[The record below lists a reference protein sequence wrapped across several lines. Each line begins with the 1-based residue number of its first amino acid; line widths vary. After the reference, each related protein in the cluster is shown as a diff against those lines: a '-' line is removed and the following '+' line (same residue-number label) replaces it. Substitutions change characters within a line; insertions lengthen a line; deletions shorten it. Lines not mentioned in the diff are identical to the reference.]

1 MSAQDHA
8 IVVGIANYPNL
19 DPLSGPENDARA
31 FAAWLQA
38 LDGGQVPEENI
49 DCILSSD
56 PLPPGAPASPE
67 PTDLKLDIAFERLID
82 ASQDKGGVGGRR
94 LYVYLAGHG
103 CSPTIDD
110 VLLLAVNAA
119 PKRTGHHLA
128 GRLVANWFRKAA
140 FFEEIVLI
148 MDCCR
153 ENYPRINARLPP
165 WEDINGRRPVRFLY
179 AYGTQYGQASREGLD
194 PETNQV
200 RGLFTL
206 ALLAGL
212 RSADRDASGRL
223 RTSALEGFVYNYMQ
237 QRAPTLVGA
246 PVQDPEFDYR
256 RNREIVFDAVGP
268 ILARPMWTVE
278 VELTGANKGLPLALV
293 DGDGNELAPQT
304 MGPVNWRWDSLH
316 DGLYRLRL
324 NGQGAKFFELLG
336 EAKVHRET
344 L

>member
-1 MSAQDHA
+1 M
-8 IVVGIANYPNL
+8 
-19 DPLSGPENDARA
+19 
-31 FAAWLQA
+31 
-38 LDGGQVPEENI
+38 
-49 DCILSSD
+49 
-56 PLPPGAPASPE
+56 PATPE
-67 PTDLKLDIAFERLID
+67 PTDLMLDVAFERLID
-82 ASQDKGGVGGRR
+82 ASQANGGVGGRR

-110 VLLLAVNAA
+110 VLLLAINAA

-153 ENYPRINARLPP
+153 ENYPRITARLPP
-165 WEDINGRRPVRFLY
+165 WEDINGHRPVRFLY

-194 PETNQV
+194 PESNQV

-212 RSADRDASGRL
+212 RGADRDAAGRL

-237 QRAPTLVGA
+237 QRAPAVIGA

-256 RNREIVFDAVGP
+256 HNREIVFEPTGP
-268 ILARPMWTVE
+268 IAPRPTWTVE
-278 VELTGANKGLPLALV
+278 VELTGANVGHALALV
-293 DGDGNELAPQT
+293 DGNGNELVTQT
-304 MGPVNWRWDSLH
+304 TGPVKWSWISLS

-324 NGQGAKFFELLG
+324 DGHGATFFELLG